1 MHLKLIHLIL
11 LLIGCSSAL
20 QAAKPNVLFI
30 AIDDLNDWIG
40 ALEGHPQAHTPHL
53 DKLAKRGV
61 IFTRAYCAAP
71 SCNPSR
77 AALMTGILPSP
88 SGVYHNSHPW
98 RVALPKAVTLP
109 QHFTAHGYW
118 SAGSGKIYHGRYPD
132 PASWQTYFPDQK
144 KNKPVDPLPATR
156 PVNGIPQTAH
166 FDWGPVSKPASAM
179 GDYQVADWIIEQLNR
194 EHDKPF
200 FLACGIYRPH
210 LPWYVPRKYFDLFKE
225 SEIQLPAVIEKDLKD
240 VPAAGI
246 KMAKPQGD
254 HAKVNKHQQWKK
266 AVHGYL
272 ASVAFADEQVGRVLS
287 ALEKSP
293 HAENTIIVLWTDH
306 GWHLGE
312 KEHWRKFTLWERA
325 GRTPVMF
332 VVPKGISGAL
342 TQGTRSGMRVDQPV
356 GLIDI
361 YPTLVDLC
369 GLGENKALEGQS
381 LVPLLADPTS
391 KRDRPALTTYGR
403 NNHALRTTQWRY
415 IRYAD
420 GSEELYDHK
429 KDPNEWSNL
438 ANKPKYAQ
446 LKKELARW
454 FPKTNAPS
462 AKESK
467 KRKSQ
472 KNNSR
477 S

>member
-1 MHLKLIHLIL
+1 MFLKHIFLS
-11 LLIGCSSAL
+11 LLIIACSTSL
-20 QAAKPNVLFI
+20 RAAKPNVLFI

-40 ALEGHPQAHTPHL
+40 ALGGHPQAHTPHL
-53 DKLAKRGV
+53 DRLAQRGV
-61 IFTRAYCAAP
+61 LFTHAYCAAP

-77 AALMTGILPSP
+77 AALMTGILPST
-88 SGVYHNSHPW
+88 SGVYFNAQPW
-98 RVALPKAVTLP
+98 RAAMPKAVTLP

-156 PVNGIPQTAH
+156 PVNGIPKTAH

-179 GDYQVADWIIEQLNR
+179 GDYKVADWIIGQLER
-194 EHDKPF
+194 EHEKPF

-240 VPAAGI
+240 VPAPGI

-254 HAKVNKHQQWKK
+254 HARVSKHKQWKK

-272 ASVAFADEQVGRVLS
+272 ASIAFADEQVGRVLT
-287 ALEKSP
+287 ALEKST
-293 HAENTIIVLWTDH
+293 HADNTIIVLWTDH

-332 VVPKGISGAL
+332 VVPKGISKSLA
-342 TQGTRSGMRVDQPV
+342 QGTRAGMRVDQPV
-356 GLIDI
+356 GLIDL
-361 YPTLVDLC
+361 YPTLIDLC
-369 GLGENKALEGQS
+369 ELGENKALEGQS
-381 LVPLLADPTS
+381 LVRLLADP
-391 KRDRPALTTYGR
+391 KAKWARPALTTYGR

-438 ANKPKYAQ
+438 AGQPQHVK
-446 LKKELARW
+446 LKKELAEW
-454 FPKTNAPS
+454 LPKKNALGAADS
-462 AKESK
+462 KRKQKSK
-467 KRKSQ
+467 KK
-472 KNNSR
+472 
-477 S
+477 